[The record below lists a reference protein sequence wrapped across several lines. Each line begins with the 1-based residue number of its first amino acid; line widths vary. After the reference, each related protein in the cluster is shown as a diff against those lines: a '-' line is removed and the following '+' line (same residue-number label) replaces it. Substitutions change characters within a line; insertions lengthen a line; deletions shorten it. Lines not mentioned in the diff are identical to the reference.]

1 MDLILRQTDGPILTL
16 TFNRPEKQ
24 NALTREMYQ
33 ALADAINEANGDFGI
48 RAIILST
55 SSAHFTAGNDLFDFL
70 NEPPLEPGSPVMN
83 FLEAIHSFAKPVLAA
98 VSGNAIGIGT
108 TMLLHCDIVVADSS
122 AKFVMPFVNLGLVPE
137 AGASL
142 LFPRLV
148 GHQAASK
155 VFLTGDGFDA
165 KTAKEFGLIA
175 EISET
180 PLEKVREYAEKIAAQ
195 PPNAIIQTKALLKSE
210 LHEKVAAVMRAEGEL
225 FQMALQSD
233 EAREAFMNFLAK
245 RSK

>member
-155 VFLTGDGFDA
+155 VFLTGEGFDA

-245 RSK
+245 RGK

>member
-83 FLEAIHSFAKPVLAA
+83 FLEAIHNFAKPVLAA

-155 VFLTGDGFDA
+155 VFLTGEGFDA

-180 PLEKVREYAEKIAAQ
+180 PLEKVREYAEKIASQ

-245 RSK
+245 RGK

>member
-48 RAIILST
+48 RTIILST

-70 NEPPLEPGSPVMN
+70 NKPPLEPGSPVMN
-83 FLEAIHSFAKPVLAA
+83 FLEAIHNFAKPVLAA

-122 AKFVMPFVNLGLVPE
+122 ANFVMPFVNLGLVPE

-155 VFLTGDGFDA
+155 VFLTGEGFDA

-180 PLEKVREYAEKIAAQ
+180 PLERVREYAKKIAAQ

-225 FQMALQSD
+225 FQMALHSD

-245 RSK
+245 RGK

>member
-55 SSAHFTAGNDLFDFL
+55 SSAHFTAGNDLVDFL

-83 FLEAIHSFAKPVLAA
+83 FLEAIHNFAKPVLAA

-155 VFLTGDGFDA
+155 VFLTGEGFDA

-245 RSK
+245 RGK